1 MRSLQA
7 LPSPSRTSDNGGMLT
22 PFSRP
27 RAAYVH
33 VPFCVHRCG
42 YCDFTVIAGRDDL
55 ADDYLRAI
63 EIELSGLGE
72 PREIDTLFVG
82 GGTPT
87 QLSPDQLDRL
97 LATLRHWLPLT
108 SGGEFSIE
116 ANPTGFSTE
125 KVQVLQTHR
134 VNRVSLGV
142 QSFSTPLLRTLER
155 DHDAEQIERT
165 VDALRGRIDNF
176 GFDLIFGV
184 PEQSLDDW
192 RDSLSRAVGLGPTHV
207 STYGLTYEKGTSF
220 WTRREQRRLS
230 PVEEGIEAEMYSTAM
245 SWLPEQGYPQYELSN
260 YARPGYE
267 SRHNAVY
274 WQGLPYFGFGPGAAA
289 YVNGARTTNHRSVT
303 TWLKRVLAGESGIC
317 TSETLSP
324 EERAREAIWLGLRQ
338 VCGIDRETFA
348 ARFEC
353 DLDSLIGAELPKLIG
368 AGWIADDGNSI
379 RLTRSGRLVAD
390 RVAAELL

>member
-1 MRSLQA
+1 MQS
-7 LPSPSRTSDNGGMLT
+7 
-22 PFSRP
+22 PFSPP

-63 EIELSGLGE
+63 EIELVALGE

-97 LATLRHWLPLT
+97 LAMLRRWLPLT

-116 ANPTGFSTE
+116 ANPAGFSAK
-125 KVQVLQTHR
+125 KVDALCEHG

-142 QSFSTPLLRTLER
+142 QSFSRLLLETLER
-155 DHDAEQIERT
+155 DHDARLIERT
-165 VDALRGRIDNF
+165 VEELRGRIDNY

-184 PEQSLDDW
+184 PGQSLDDW
-192 RDSLSRAVGLGPTHV
+192 RETLGRAVALGPTHV

-220 WTRREQRRLS
+220 WTRREQRQLR
-230 PVEEGIEAEMYSTAM
+230 PVDESVEAEMYSTAM
-245 SWLPEQGYPQYELSN
+245 SWLPEHGFPQYELSN
-260 YARPGYE
+260 YARAGYE

-289 YVNGARTTNHRSVT
+289 YVNGTRTTNHRSVT
-303 TWLKRVLAGESGIC
+303 NWLKRVLGGESGIGA
-317 TSETLSP
+317 SETLSP

-338 VCGIDRETFA
+338 VCGIDRATFA
-348 ARFEC
+348 ARFGL
-353 DLDSLIGAELPKLIG
+353 DLDSLICAELPKLI
-368 AGWIADDGNSI
+368 ADGWIADDGNSI
-379 RLTRSGRLVAD
+379 HLTRSGRLVAD